1 MIIFLHVPCSSLLD
15 GFSKMLSM
23 SISFRKWPSYFS
35 RLPKA
40 TDQYTGTLDF
50 EEACSC
56 DETNGEKKC
65 VEGVP
70 VHFTSESLERNEF
83 NRMKTC
89 NRNPTRDV
97 EGSDDLT
104 EEDFQLFGEPIETK
118 SGKRMKRSP
127 ISVSTDQA
135 SSYCAERIANTTVGK
150 LCYNIGTDV
159 QSLVDICS
167 ADIKV

>member
-1 MIIFLHVPCSSLLD
+1 
-15 GFSKMLSM
+15 M
-23 SISFRKWPSYFS
+23 SISFRKWLSYFS
-35 RLPKA
+35 RLPNP

-56 DETNGEKKC
+56 DENNGVKEC
-65 VEGVP
+65 VEGIP
-70 VHFTSESLERNEF
+70 VVARAMNFERNVF

-89 NRNPTRDV
+89 NRDPTRDV
-97 EGSDDLT
+97 EGSDELT

-127 ISVSTDQA
+127 ISVSTDEA
-135 SSYCAERIANTTVGK
+135 SIYCAEQIANTTVGK
-150 LCYNIGTDV
+150 LCDNIGTDV